1 MSDGEGEQFF
11 NLEGEDIL
19 RLESRLKNPRN
30 DGQIGK
36 NPRQRKE
43 DQAPQE
49 EPKRTTRRPD
59 KNKSLSQLEQLI
71 LKYVEEESCQDALK
85 DFGGLIA
92 NIRQAH
98 QAELTSH
105 LEKVATEHRAN
116 LQALT
121 KSQQE
126 HEKVSKE
133 ILSAVIAIR
142 SNLNENLSPR
152 PKPLDPDQVKA
163 ARALGFGIGYRTAL
177 NVFDRIKGVTPDNAG
192 SQEVKNMA
200 IRAAEEDEY
209 EGSPTF
215 FRKVID
221 TVKKRMKQGQ

>member
-11 NLEGEDIL
+11 DLEGKDIL
-19 RLESRLKNPRN
+19 RLESRLKTPRN
-30 DGQIGK
+30 DGQIDK
-36 NPRQRKE
+36 DPRQQKGGRV
-43 DQAPQE
+43 PRE
-49 EPKRTTRRPD
+49 EPKKPTRRPD
-59 KNKSLSQLEQLI
+59 KNKGLSQLEQLI

-98 QAELTSH
+98 QAEMTSH

-142 SNLNENLSPR
+142 SNLNENHNPR

-177 NVFDRIKGVTPDNAG
+177 NVFDRIKGVTPDTAG

-200 IRAAEEDEY
+200 IRAAEDDEY

-215 FRKVID
+215 FRRVID